1 LTRLA
6 LVASLLIPFALCA
19 QPAAPD
25 ATLPPGDNLVAQ
37 GIPPIPAALAE
48 QVGRYTDFRA
58 AVFAGWHPTRR
69 EMLINTRFADTA
81 QVHHVKM
88 PAGAR
93 TQLTFYKE
101 PARGGSFRPKRGDSF
116 VFFKDVG
123 GNEFYQ
129 LFRYDVASGDVAM
142 LTDGKSRNTGPEW
155 SDDGALLAY
164 NSTRRNG
171 KDNDFYVLD
180 PSDPKTDRRVMEVE
194 GGGWG
199 VHDWSHDGRTLLVGE
214 YISANESY
222 LWLLDVAR
230 GEKKLLTPKGGPE
243 KIVYDNARFARDGRG
258 VYATTDK
265 GDEFLRLAYVSLDTG
280 EHTFLTGDIKW
291 DVEEFALSHD
301 GKTIAFITNED
312 GVSRLYL
319 LDTQSKQRK
328 AVDSVPTGVISGLQ
342 WHENDQEL
350 GFTMVSARSTA
361 DAYSVHAATGRLDRW
376 TFSETGGLNPETFA
390 EPKLVRWTGFDGLP
404 LSGFLYLPDEK
415 KFPGKRPVVVDI
427 HGGPEGQFRPVFLGR
442 DNYLVNELG
451 VAILF
456 PNVRGSSGYG
466 KTFLTLDNVMKR
478 EDSYKDVGTL
488 LDWVGTQPRLDASR
502 VMVTGGSYGGHMTFV
517 SAVRYSDRLRC
528 AMPEVGMSN
537 LVSFLER
544 TEAYRRDL
552 RRVEYGDERDP
563 KVREFLLKIAPL
575 NNARQI
581 RVPLFVVQ
589 GANDPRV
596 PATEAE
602 QMVSTVRGS
611 GQDVWYL
618 LAKDE
623 GHGFAKKKNRDFLLY
638 AKVMFIRQ
646 HLLAGGAAGTGG
658 K

>member
-1 LTRLA
+1 MIRILFA
-6 LVASLLIPFALCA
+6 LCLLIPTARAAA
-19 QPAAPD
+19 QTAPD
-25 ATLPPGDNLVAQ
+25 LAIPPGDNLVAQ

-48 QVGRYTDFRA
+48 QVGRYTDFRS
-58 AVFAGWHPTRR
+58 AVFVDWHPTRR

-81 QVHHVKM
+81 QVHYVRM
-88 PAGAR
+88 PGGAR

-101 PARGGSFRPKRGDSF
+101 PARGGLFRPKRGDGF
-116 VFFKDVG
+116 VFLKDVG

-129 LFRYDVASGDVAM
+129 LFRYNLAGGDVTM

-155 SDDGALLAY
+155 SRDGALLAY

-171 KDNDFYVLD
+171 KDNDLYVID
-180 PSDPKTDRRVMEVE
+180 PSDPKTDRRVAELE

-199 VHDWSHDGRTLLVGE
+199 VHDWSPDVKTLLVGE
-214 YISANESY
+214 YISVNESY
-222 LWLLDVAR
+222 LWLVDAAN
-230 GEKKLLTPKGGPE
+230 GEKRLVTPKGGAE
-243 KIVYDNARFARDGRG
+243 KIAYESARFTKDGRG
-258 VYATTDK
+258 VFATTDK
-265 GDEFLRLAYVSLDTG
+265 GGEFLRLAHVALDTG
-280 EHTFLTGDIKW
+280 EHTFLTKDIKW
-291 DVEEFALSHD
+291 DVEDFALSH
-301 GKTIAFITNED
+301 GGNTLAFITNED

-328 AVDSVPTGVISGLQ
+328 RVESVPTGVMTGLR
-342 WHENDQEL
+342 WHENDQDL
-350 GFTMVSARSTA
+350 GFTLVSARSTA
-361 DAYSVHAATGRLDRW
+361 DAYSVDATTGRLDRW

-390 EPKLVRWTGFDGLP
+390 EPKLVRWTSFDGLP

-415 KFPGKRPVVVDI
+415 KFPGKRPVIVDV

-442 DNYLVNELG
+442 DNYLINELG

-478 EDSYKDVGTL
+478 EDSYKDIGTL
-488 LDWVGTQPRLDASR
+488 LDWIKTQPRLDASR
-502 VMVTGGSYGGHMTFV
+502 AMVTGGSYGGHMTFV
-517 SAVRYSDRLRC
+517 AAVRYSDRLRC

-563 KVREFLLKIAPL
+563 KVRDFLLKIAPL
-575 NNARQI
+575 NNAKQI
-581 RVPLFVVQ
+581 RTPLFVVQ

-602 QMVSTVRGS
+602 QMVSTVRGN

-638 AKVMFIRQ
+638 AKVMFVKQ
-646 HLLAGGAAGTGG
+646 HLLGAGR
-658 K
+658 

>member
-1 LTRLA
+1 MVPTSFA
-6 LVASLLIPFALCA
+6 QIP
-19 QPAAPD
+19 
-25 ATLPPGDNLVAQ
+25 DNLVVD
-37 GIPPIPAALAE
+37 GIPEIPVELKAD
-48 QVGRYTDFRA
+48 VGRYLEFRS
-58 AVFAGWHPTRR
+58 AVFNSWHPEKR
-69 EMLINTRFADTA
+69 EMLITTRFADAT
-81 QVHHVKM
+81 QLHHVKM
-88 PAGAR
+88 PGGDR
-93 TQLTFYKE
+93 RQLTFLPE
-101 PARGGSFRPKRGDSF
+101 PVAGGSFRPKSGEF
-116 VFFKDVG
+116 IIFLQDVG
-123 GNEFYQ
+123 GGEFYQ
-129 LFRYDVASGDVAM
+129 LYRYEPDSGKITL
-142 LTDGKSRNTGPEW
+142 LTDGKSRNTGANWAESGRW
-155 SDDGALLAY
+155 IAHT
-164 NSTRRNG
+164 STKRNG
-171 KDNDFYVLD
+171 KDNDIYVMD
-180 PSDPKTDRRVMEVE
+180 PADPKTDRRVMEVE

-199 VHDWSHDGRTLLVGE
+199 VHDWSDDGKTLLVGE

-230 GEKKLLTPKGGPE
+230 GERKLLTPRGGPE
-243 KIVYDNARFARDGRG
+243 KIAYDNARFSKDGRG
-258 VYATTDK
+258 VYATADK
-265 GDEFLRLAYVSLDTG
+265 GDEFLRLAYVALDDTG
-280 EHTFLTGDIKW
+280 EHTFLTQDIKW

-342 WHENDQEL
+342 WHENDQDL

-361 DAYSVHAATGRLDRW
+361 DAYSVDAKTGRLDRW

-390 EPKLVRWTGFDGLP
+390 EPKLVRWTSFDGLP

-488 LDWVGTQPRLDASR
+488 LDWVKTQPRLDASR

-563 KVREFLLKIAPL
+563 KVRDFLLKIAPL
-575 NNARQI
+575 NNAKQI

-602 QMVSTVRGS
+602 QMVSTVRGN

-638 AKVMFIRQ
+638 AKVLFVKR
-646 HLLAGGAAGTGG
+646 HLLGDR
-658 K
+658 

>member
-1 LTRLA
+1 MSRYLA
-6 LVASLLIPFALCA
+6 ALFVLLPTLLVGA
-19 QPAAPD
+19 QQPAPD
-25 ATLPPGDNLVAQ
+25 ATLAPAENLIVQ
-37 GIPPIPAALAE
+37 GVPPIPSSLAE
-48 QVGRYTDFRA
+48 QVSRYTDFRA
-58 AVFAGWHPTRR
+58 ALFTGWHPTRR

-88 PAGAR
+88 PGGAR

-101 PARGGSFRPKRGDSF
+101 PARGGLFRPKHGDSF
-116 VFFKDVG
+116 VFAKDVG

-129 LFRYDVASGDVAM
+129 LFRYDLSGGDVVM
-142 LTDGKSRNTGPEW
+142 LTDGRSRNTGPEW
-155 SDDGALLAY
+155 SHDGSMLAY
-164 NSTRRNG
+164 NSTRRNR
-171 KDNDFYVLD
+171 KDNDLYVID
-180 PSDPKTDRRVMEVE
+180 PADRRTDRLLAELE

-199 VHDWSHDGRTLLVGE
+199 VHDWSADGKTLLVGE

-222 LWLLDVAR
+222 LWLVDVAK
-230 GEKKLLTPKGGPE
+230 GGKKLVTPKGGAE
-243 KIVYDNARFARDGRG
+243 KIAYDNARFAKDGRG

-265 GDEFLRLAYVSLDTG
+265 GDEFLRLAHVSLDTL
-280 EHTFLTGDIKW
+280 EHSFLTQDVRW
-291 DVEEFALSHD
+291 DVEEFALSDD
-301 GKTIAFITNED
+301 GRTIAFVTNED
-312 GVSRLYL
+312 GVGRLHL
-319 LDTQSKQRK
+319 LDTASKQRR
-328 AVDSVPTGVISGLQ
+328 AVESVPAGVISGVR
-342 WHENDQEL
+342 WHENNEDL
-350 GFTMVSARSTA
+350 GFTLVSARSTA
-361 DAYSVHAATGRLDRW
+361 DAYSVHAPTGRLDRW

-390 EPKLVRWTGFDGLP
+390 ESTLVRWTTFDGRQLT
-404 LSGFLYLPDEK
+404 GFLYLPDGK
-415 KFPGKRPVVVDI
+415 KFPGKRPVIVDI

-442 DNYLVNELG
+442 DNYFLSELG

-466 KTFLTLDNVMKR
+466 KTFLALDNVMKR
-478 EDSYKDVGTL
+478 EDSYRDIGTL
-488 LDWVGTQPRLDASR
+488 LDWIPQQPRLDGSR
-502 VMVTGGSYGGHMTFV
+502 VMVTGGSYGGHMTFAA
-517 SAVRYSDRLRC
+517 AVRYGDKIRA

-581 RVPLFVVQ
+581 RTPMFVVQ

-596 PATEAE
+596 PASEAE
-602 QMVSTVRGS
+602 QMVSTVRGN

-623 GHGFAKKKNRDFLLY
+623 GHGFAKKKNRDWLLY
-638 AKVMFIRQ
+638 AKVMFVKQ
-646 HLLAGGAAGTGG
+646 HLLH
-658 K
+658 